1 MVYLLFWREDHLQQE
16 MAIAAACTRP
26 GGNKAKALD
35 QRGPRRRGGADGE
48 WEKQGQHVGIKLCL
62 RYRMWNWRQT
72 WGFESGVWTGSGA
85 WYGPGAGPAKG
96 ETIANGHG
104 GNSAGHGSADHMLI
118 GGLVARCLVL
128 KGT

>member
-1 MVYLLFWREDHLQQE
+1 M
-16 MAIAAACTRP
+16 RP
-26 GGNKAKALD
+26 GGNKAKVLD

-48 WEKQGQHVGIKLCL
+48 WEKQEQHVGSRLCL

-72 WGFESGVWTGSGA
+72 WGFESRVWMGCRAQYGSRRTWGRTG
-85 WYGPGAGPAKG
+85 KRG

-104 GNSAGHGSADHMLI
+104 GNCAGHGSADHMLI
-118 GGLVARCLVL
+118 GGLVAECLVL